1 MNSARSFK
9 EFHEAAFLLG
19 QNQEQAKRLAD
30 EFFESFI
37 EKTPYKLQLLEEFLA
52 NDQVDFFYTSLTD
65 LKNLIEFSDDLSR
78 YWHLLRGYS
87 GALSRLKN
95 DLTVKGAK
103 NLYVYYFN
111 KYGDRRLL
119 RNEHW
124 FEKKRWEFLDEMQS
138 IYFENDLRTFYK
150 KYKFV
155 LSENFQIY
163 SAFLMLFVNDLKSI
177 DESVIPSKT
186 VISELPCK

>member
-9 EFHEAAFLLG
+9 EFHEASFLLG
-19 QNQEQAKRLAD
+19 QNQEQAKQLAD
-30 EFFESFI
+30 EFFANFI
-37 EKTPYKLQLLEEFLA
+37 EKTPYKLRLLEEFLA
-52 NDQVDFFYTSLTD
+52 NDQIDFFYASLTD

-87 GALSRLKN
+87 GALSRLKT

-163 SAFLMLFVNDLKSI
+163 NAFLMLFVNDLKSVN
-177 DESVIPSKT
+177 DAVMPSKT
-186 VISELPCK
+186 VASDLPCK